1 MIIMRDLDWQFG
13 ISNLA
18 GDFNM
23 NFFDRDRQICSKN
36 WSFRKIEI
44 RKIGDIFAINY
55 SEKNLDH
62 QSSSKNP
69 VVSKN
74 WRSNYRGS
82 TVFQSLNIVSIAC
95 SYHIILIFLL
105 CKYICLSMCNEK
117 QSAQLLS
124 LLVYVEGWSQDYCKS
139 DGCFSQYL
147 ISSPWRHYEDYNISF
162 CKQWKFRCHCS
173 YEQWHLNFHCL
184 QRGPNCP

>member
-23 NFFDRDRQICSKN
+23 NFFAWDRRICSKN
-36 WSFRKIEI
+36 LFFRKIEI

-55 SEKNLDH
+55 SEKIPDH

-74 WRSNYRGS
+74 WRSNYRGTTVS
-82 TVFQSLNIVSIAC
+82 IPLSKIEMSVFQIPISAFQLEISL
-95 SYHIILIFLL
+95 F
-105 CKYICLSMCNEK
+105 
-117 QSAQLLS
+117 QSAFQLKIHVIPKIRYLY
-124 LLVYVEGWSQDYCKS
+124 LLEM
-139 DGCFSQYL
+139 
-147 ISSPWRHYEDYNISF
+147 ISVFEVQISA
-162 CKQWKFRCHCS
+162 
-173 YEQWHLNFHCL
+173 LN
-184 QRGPNCP
+184 G

>member
-1 MIIMRDLDWQFG
+1 MIIMRDFDWQFG

-23 NFFDRDRQICSKN
+23 SFFDWDWQICSKN
-36 WSFRKIEI
+36 WFFRKIEI

-55 SEKNLDH
+55 SEKNPDC

-82 TVFQSLNIVSIAC
+82 TVIHLFCLISCRISFFHSQVPFQKIHDNLYVFVVYISLFS
-95 SYHIILIFLL
+95 L
-105 CKYICLSMCNEK
+105 CHNSPCDWQVGS
-117 QSAQLLS
+117 LLS
-124 LLVYVEGWSQDYCKS
+124 LKVEFHLQDAGATY
-139 DGCFSQYL
+139 
-147 ISSPWRHYEDYNISF
+147 SSSM
-162 CKQWKFRCHCS
+162 
-173 YEQWHLNFHCL
+173 
-184 QRGPNCP
+184 